1 MGERIQ
7 GAQNRAGFV
16 LCAGIRLLILGEG
29 VPSGYVL
36 FFPSR
41 MLKSQWGAGSTGT
54 YGCEP
59 TSVFTEQGGGGQGAL
74 GLSAAVMAS
83 IRASGTGLIQSPPP
97 GETPLALAACTN
109 QPEIVQ
115 LLMENEQTDI
125 TSQDSRGNNIL
136 HALVTVAED
145 FKTQN
150 DFVRRMY
157 DMILLRSGNWELET
171 MRNNDGLTPLQLAAK
186 MGKAEVGPCSGYGD
200 WGSTVPV

>member
-1 MGERIQ
+1 MAYERTE
-7 GAQNRAGFV
+7 
-16 LCAGIRLLILGEG
+16 L
-29 VPSGYVL
+29 SH
-36 FFPSR
+36 S
-41 MLKSQWGAGSTGT
+41 ST
-54 YGCEP
+54 
-59 TSVFTEQGGGGQGAL
+59 
-74 GLSAAVMAS
+74 
-83 IRASGTGLIQSPPP
+83 PP

-150 DFVRRMY
+150 DFVKRMY

-186 MGKAEVGPCSGYGD
+186 MGKAEVGPCSRCGGWETWCMSED
-200 WGSTVPV
+200 PTGSGLNSGKVAALVWKCSGGSVKSSM

>member
-1 MGERIQ
+1 M
-7 GAQNRAGFV
+7 
-16 LCAGIRLLILGEG
+16 
-29 VPSGYVL
+29 
-36 FFPSR
+36 
-41 MLKSQWGAGSTGT
+41 
-54 YGCEP
+54 
-59 TSVFTEQGGGGQGAL
+59 
-74 GLSAAVMAS
+74 MAS
-83 IRASGTGLIQSPPP
+83 IWASGTGAWRILLLAYEKTELSVAPPP

-125 TSQDSRGNNIL
+125 ASQDSRGNNIL

-150 DFVRRMY
+150 DFVKRMY

-186 MGKAEVGPCSGYGD
+186 MGKAEVGPCSGCGA
-200 WGSTVPV
+200 WGSTVPI